1 LAEKGN
7 HGAACIACARV
18 VDDRFEAVANFD
30 AVLAIVGREQEQN
43 PGIVFFCADTEMFED
58 IDGVV
63 FYRTIVERPDGN
75 DGELRA
81 RFLLQFGAQ

>member
-1 LAEKGN
+1 MAEKGN

-18 VDDRFEAVANFD
+18 VDDRFEAVADFD
-30 AVLAIVGREQEQN
+30 AVLAIVGCEQEQDA
-43 PGIVFFCADTEMFED
+43 GIVLSCADTEMFEE

-63 FYRTIVERPDGN
+63 FYRPIVERPDGD

-81 RFLLQFGAQ
+81 RFLL